1 MDKTAL
7 ISELQKFRFGSK
19 VICSDGEE
27 GYLTHVGVDVSTPR
41 VVTLGVKLGRFFG
54 KTVSVPLSIVTEASG
69 QGVILSIT
77 RAELAASQTRAEGVQ
92 LDAHSTVRESGSN
105 ARGTLLLMAAQPQSG
120 EFSYIVA
127 RSLRANQDTLLR
139 QEYIT
144 KVENDS
150 IIVNVPDA
158 TFQTLPPYRSDED
171 LQRDIEAV
179 LFDFAPLHVDFP
191 GMHVYVLDSVLYLDG
206 NISSSLRGDIVDDQA
221 AGVPGLLEVK
231 NRLIGDDLLA
241 ADLAMALGRDPRT
254 RDLPIGVYPR
264 LGIVRLSGFVHNEQ
278 QKEVAEQIAIDFP
291 GSRSVINELVIKPQA
306 ELLNVMSSSGTEDT
320 EDIVPGKYIRHTK

>member
-7 ISELQKFRFGSK
+7 ISELYKFRFGSK
-19 VICSDGEE
+19 IICSDGEE
-27 GYLTHVGVDVSTPR
+27 GYLSHVGVDVSTPR
-41 VVTLGVKLGRFFG
+41 VVTLDVKLGRFFG
-54 KTVSVPLSIVTEASG
+54 KTVSIPLSLVSEASG

-77 RAELAASQTRAEGVQ
+77 RAELAASQTQAESAQ

-105 ARGTLLLMAAQPQSG
+105 AKGTLILMAVQPQSG
-120 EFSYIVA
+120 EFSYVVA
-127 RSLRANQDTLLR
+127 HSLRANQATMLR
-139 QEYIT
+139 QEYIS

-150 IIVNVPDA
+150 IVVNVPDA
-158 TFQTLPPYRSDED
+158 IFQTLAPYRSDED
-171 LQRDIEAV
+171 LQRDVEAV

-191 GMHVYVLDSVLYLDG
+191 GMHVYVLDGVLYLDG

-231 NRLIGDDLLA
+231 NRMVGDDLLA
-241 ADLAMALGRDPRT
+241 ADLAMALGRDQQT

-264 LGIVRLSGFVHNEQ
+264 LGVVRLSGFVHDEQ
-278 QKEVAEQIAIDFP
+278 QKITAEQIAKDFP
-291 GSRSVINELVIKPQA
+291 GSRSVINELVVKPQA
-306 ELLNVMSSSGTEDT
+306 ELLNVMSSSGTDDT